1 MNWNPVAW
9 VRDYFDRRREQENA
23 RRARE
28 GLTTSGHLSEGERQ
42 RLFRQRRKYR

>member
-1 MNWNPVAW
+1 MSWNPVTW

-23 RRARE
+23 RKARQ

-42 RLFRQRRKYR
+42 GMFRKRDKSR